1 MKAGPPNRP
10 RALARLVRASALFC
24 AALCCLPSGLLGDSN
39 PIRPLQIGRARCDS
53 NARPRPPCRP
63 ASSAAGVAYLAAMQL
78 AFDCSVV
85 NHIVANEHTL
95 DEDTHCACAARE
107 SQLLISQGFDKAAAF
122 LLTPFELT
130 DSLWLSE
137 LRSQP
142 CPHDQRPRPN
152 VLPQARSH
160 QPLVQGVAVTNM
172 FGVLARR
179 PLPGRGHKQPPVGR
193 NPLCQSDQRIRC
205 SIQLRDQP
213 CSPRDHHTMVAGR
226 ASDGACT
233 RAAPAVPEQINR
245 SRVVPL
251 LATMCPLVSAALL

>member
-95 DEDTHCACAARE
+95 DEVTHCACAARE

-130 DSLWLSE
+130 DYLWLSE

-142 CPHDQRPRPN
+142 CPHDQRPRPTCCPRLDRTN
-152 VLPQARSH
+152 HWCRALPSPTCSASLPGDH
-160 QPLVQGVAVTNM
+160 SPGVATNSH
-172 FGVLARR
+172 R
-179 PLPGRGHKQPPVGR
+179 
-193 NPLCQSDQRIRC
+193 SDGIR
-205 SIQLRDQP
+205 SV
-213 CSPRDHHTMVAGR
+213 SPIS
-226 ASDGACT
+226 ASDAAFNCAIS
-233 RAAPAVPEQINR
+233 RAVLGTITPWWQAAQATGPAQGPHQLCRNK
-245 SRVVPL
+245 
-251 LATMCPLVSAALL
+251 